1 MKKSILAVAVAAL
14 FTTSAYATCAST
26 ACQNVQ
32 ITNVYVQADGQTF
45 IQTSGDESQ
54 LTGCTA
60 RAGAYVI
67 VSTTALGKNQIY
79 SALLTAQ
86 TTNKAITVQ
95 VQADGGGEC
104 EVAYLS
110 M

>member
-1 MKKSILAVAVAAL
+1 MKKSLLAL
-14 FTTSAYATCAST
+14 TLTGLLTTFTYANCAST

-32 ITNVYVQADGQTF
+32 ITNIYVQSDGQTF
-45 IQTSGDESQ
+45 VQTSGDESL

-67 VSTTALGKNQIY
+67 LSTSALGKNQVY
-79 SALLTAQ
+79 SALLTAA

-95 VQADGGGEC
+95 VQADANGEC